1 MNPFL
6 HNNQRQKC
14 KYHPASL
21 SDSQVVFSAIDE
33 MIWGCQY
40 IKKCQW
46 CDRIIYHS
54 MNGIVPKIITLI
66 IISNI
71 SARVETEFKLPNT
84 IWELHF
90 LHSAL
95 QGRDP
100 HATLVFFNPIFF
112 FPKVPNCFCL
122 TEKQGN
128 VRDVAKILNKIIPN
142 LKQSTEFHSLKS
154 ELKKGAGHYWVKCQI
169 ALLRIPFVSEWDI
182 HCNIGTKDPI
192 HFLLSFFCAKI
203 GFQMMAS
210 LSQTAKFPHRASQ
223 LFCTAAKEK
232 TWNDKGDKPFCHWPS
247 ITADLKTWSSK

>member
-71 SARVETEFKLPNT
+71 SARVETEIKLPNT

-122 TEKQGN
+122 TEKQGD
-128 VRDVAKILNKIIPN
+128 VRDVAKILYKIISN

-182 HCNIGTKDPI
+182 HCNIGTKNPI
-192 HFLLSFFCAKI
+192 HFSLSFFCAKI
-203 GFQMMAS
+203 GF
-210 LSQTAKFPHRASQ
+210 
-223 LFCTAAKEK
+223 
-232 TWNDKGDKPFCHWPS
+232 
-247 ITADLKTWSSK
+247 

>member
-1 MNPFL
+1 
-6 HNNQRQKC
+6 
-14 KYHPASL
+14 
-21 SDSQVVFSAIDE
+21 
-33 MIWGCQY
+33 
-40 IKKCQW
+40 
-46 CDRIIYHS
+46 

-84 IWELHF
+84 I
-90 LHSAL
+90 SAL

-154 ELKKGAGHYWVKCQI
+154 ELKKSAGHY
-169 ALLRIPFVSEWDI
+169 
-182 HCNIGTKDPI
+182 
-192 HFLLSFFCAKI
+192 
-203 GFQMMAS
+203 
-210 LSQTAKFPHRASQ
+210 
-223 LFCTAAKEK
+223 
-232 TWNDKGDKPFCHWPS
+232 
-247 ITADLKTWSSK
+247 

>member
-1 MNPFL
+1 MTWFE
-6 HNNQRQKC
+6 
-14 KYHPASL
+14 
-21 SDSQVVFSAIDE
+21 VVNFSRNDNGVTE
-33 MIWGCQY
+33 SY
-40 IKKCQW
+40 IIQW
-46 CDRIIYHS
+46 LVLLFVF
-54 MNGIVPKIITLI
+54 VPKIITLI
-66 IISNI
+66 IVSNI
-71 SARVETEFKLPNT
+71 FPRVEIEFKLPNI

-90 LHSAL
+90 LRSAL

-210 LSQTAKFPHRASQ
+210 LSQTAKFAHRAFQ
-223 LFCTAAKEK
+223 LFCTAANQQNMIREINHSV
-232 TWNDKGDKPFCHWPS
+232 T
-247 ITADLKTWSSK
+247 DLQSLLTLKLGLQNELWQNLQFLQSLL

>member
-71 SARVETEFKLPNT
+71 SARVETEIKLPNT

-122 TEKQGN
+122 TKKQGN
-128 VRDVAKILNKIIPN
+128 MR
-142 LKQSTEFHSLKS
+142 
-154 ELKKGAGHYWVKCQI
+154 VKCQI

-182 HCNIGTKDPI
+182 HCNIGTKNPI
-192 HFLLSFFCAKI
+192 HFSLSFFCAKI
-203 GFQMMAS
+203 GF
-210 LSQTAKFPHRASQ
+210 
-223 LFCTAAKEK
+223 
-232 TWNDKGDKPFCHWPS
+232 
-247 ITADLKTWSSK
+247 